1 MVTPVI
7 FDGSRVSRGDCGGN
21 FNLYVAFIFMLC
33 CLLDLFRIQITN
45 APSLHEFNTLGLR
58 LD

>member
-7 FDGSRVSRGDCGGN
+7 FDRSRVSRGDCGGN
-21 FNLYVAFIFMLC
+21 LNVFVAFICALC
-33 CLLDLFRIQITN
+33 CLLDLFSMHITN
-45 APSLHEFNTLGLR
+45 AKPLHEFNTLGLR